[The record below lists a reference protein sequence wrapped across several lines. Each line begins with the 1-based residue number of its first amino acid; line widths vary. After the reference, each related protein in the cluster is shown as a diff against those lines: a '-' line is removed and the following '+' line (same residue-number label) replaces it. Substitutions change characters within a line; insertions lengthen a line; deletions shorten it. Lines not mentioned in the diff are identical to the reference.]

1 MTRDGPYLAL
11 GLLLYIAV
19 GAAGLPIIPPSSA
32 TSVTQSLSLT
42 SPLSAAIN
50 ATKPITLPS
59 EIKSQVEPR
68 HATMLF

>member
-11 GLLLYIAV
+11 GLLLYLSV
-19 GAAGLPIIPPSSA
+19 GAAGLPIIPSSA
-32 TSVTQSLSLT
+32 TSITQSLSLT

-50 ATKPITLPS
+50 ATEQITLPS